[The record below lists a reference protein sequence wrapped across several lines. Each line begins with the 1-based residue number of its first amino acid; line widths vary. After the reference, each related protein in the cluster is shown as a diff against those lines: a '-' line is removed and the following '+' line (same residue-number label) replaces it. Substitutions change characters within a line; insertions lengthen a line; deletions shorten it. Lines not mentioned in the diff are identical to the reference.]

1 MMQLPPQPPRGCPD
15 YCCVH
20 ARHPSIHAH
29 PHGRHVASPHTASAC
44 ASCWSASAASLL
56 ATAHAGLT
64 CGCSASCIPPPPA
77 CAIPLSGERPSRTA
91 CLVRRRKR
99 AKHVRRPE
107 SAAGRPWA
115 FPIAHS
121 TASRWPCDPDRRRR
135 AHASALP
142 RDQPGGHHRAPQPP
156 HALLPSVIAGTYGRP
171 PDTCAL
177 SCRRQLGHALL
188 RLPMHSPWRASVPP
202 RGQRAGAFPPPPQ
215 PTRQDHVRSTTCA
228 DCGRGSPAL
237 SDEAAVP
244 ST

>member
-1 MMQLPPQPPRGCPD
+1 LVGVCRVPARPGARGGTLRILRI
-15 YCCVH
+15 VH
-20 ARHPSIHAH
+20 P
-29 PHGRHVASPHTASAC
+29 
-44 ASCWSASAASLL
+44 
-56 ATAHAGLT
+56 
-64 CGCSASCIPPPPA
+64 PPPPA